1 MESQAKIYRTRPG
14 KREIYYYRCRLGLR
28 RKERCSNNKCV
39 RADKAHKA
47 VWELV
52 SGLLKDPDR
61 LRTGL
66 EAMIEKERRGMR
78 GDPEG
83 DKKQQLYKLAELTLD
98 GDGYRTLLVEGLLSP
113 DELRAKLVALEEA
126 RGNALREIAALER
139 RGERVVGLERD
150 RDVFLESY
158 TRAMPKALDNLSPEQ
173 RHHTTNCSG
182 WS

>member
-1 MESQAKIYRTRPG
+1 MGT
-14 KREIYYYRCRLGLR
+14 
-28 RKERCSNNKCV
+28 RKETKS
-39 RADKAHKA
+39 
-47 VWELV
+47 
-52 SGLLKDPDR
+52 SSYISLLS
-61 LRTGL
+61 
-66 EAMIEKERRGMR
+66 
-78 GDPEG
+78 
-83 DKKQQLYKLAELTLD
+83 LTLD
-98 GDGYRTLLVEGLLSP
+98 GDGHRTLLVEGLLSP